1 MDGRFIYNKFEEFL
15 NNDDKFVDKFVEV
28 EKKFNRYSVL

>member
-1 MDGRFIYNKFEEFL
+1 MDGRLIYNKFEEFF
-15 NNDDKFVDKFVEV
+15 NNDDKFVEV